1 MKLRLFS
8 ICNKNARKKLDTM
21 WKEKLYRNLCSDYY
35 LTTVFPKPENAC
47 EPSISNGC
55 RKFDILRQ
63 NGYETHKVLIRLHFL
78 RSGHKTPTLKVAS
91 SNLVGRTKKE
101 PSVKP
106 GGSFSVYC
114 LFLVLAYP
122 ASVLQR
128 KVTICARVQGA
139 LGLNLPSPVP
149 PVTPLAAAHETAGA

>member
-47 EPSISNGC
+47 EPGISNGC

-63 NGYETHKVLIRLHFL
+63 NGYETRKVLIRLHFL

-91 SNLVGRTKKE
+91 SNLVGRTKTT
-101 PSVKP
+101 VKRKFTVVLLSGCSIAIAQP
-106 GGSFSVYC
+106 DRIFAQTANFAARFSRAIC
-114 LFLVLAYP
+114 LA
-122 ASVLQR
+122 
-128 KVTICARVQGA
+128 
-139 LGLNLPSPVP
+139 
-149 PVTPLAAAHETAGA
+149 

>member
-78 RSGHKTPTLKVAS
+78 RSGHKTPTLKVTS
-91 SNLVGRTKKE
+91 SNLVGRTKNHRKTQ
-101 PSVKP
+101 VY
-106 GGSFSVYC
+106 GGFC
-114 LFLVLAYP
+114 CPKVLC
-122 ASVLQR
+122 Q
-128 KVTICARVQGA
+128 
-139 LGLNLPSPVP
+139 
-149 PVTPLAAAHETAGA
+149 